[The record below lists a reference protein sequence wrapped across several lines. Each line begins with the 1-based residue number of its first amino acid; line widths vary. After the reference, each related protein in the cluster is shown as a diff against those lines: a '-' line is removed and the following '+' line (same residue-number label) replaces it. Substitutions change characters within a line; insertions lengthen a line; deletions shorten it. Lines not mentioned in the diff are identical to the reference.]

1 VTAAAAAAADV
12 SDLQEAVLTVT
23 VPMGRSAVA
32 SATEQLRTIGLGSCV
47 AIIIFAPAQHLAA
60 LAHCMLPSPNGW
72 GGDAAKYVD
81 TAVPALLKALHRAG
95 ARAPFTAVL
104 VGGASMFPG
113 LETGFVRD
121 IAGDNLRSA
130 RAALHAANVPVHAED
145 VGGHVGRS
153 VRVDSR
159 RQRVTVHTIAAGDR
173 CL

>member
-1 VTAAAAAAADV
+1 VTAPVAGDIA
-12 SDLQEAVLTVT
+12 DLQESVLAVT

-32 SATEQLRTIGLGSCV
+32 SSPEQLRTMGLGSCV
-47 AIIIFAPAQHLAA
+47 AIIIFAPAQRLAA
-60 LAHCMLPSPNGW
+60 LAHCMLPSPDGR

-81 TAVPALLKALHRAG
+81 TAVPALLDALHGAG
-95 ARAPFTAVL
+95 AGAPFTAVL

-113 LETGFVRD
+113 LDTSFVRD

-130 RAALHAANVPVHAED
+130 RAALQAASVPVRAED

-153 VRVDSR
+153 VRVDPR
-159 RQRVTVHTIAAGDR
+159 FQRVTVHTIASGDR

>member
-1 VTAAAAAAADV
+1 MSAVFAVGV
-12 SDLQEAVLTVT
+12 SDVPEAVPTVM

-32 SATEQLRTIGLGSCV
+32 SSSEQLRTVGLGSCV
-47 AIIIFAPAQHLAA
+47 AIIIFAPAQQLAA
-60 LAHCMLPSPNGW
+60 LAHCMLPSADGRD
-72 GGDAAKYVD
+72 GDAAKYVD
-81 TAVPALLKALHRAG
+81 TAVPALLNALHGAG
-95 ARAPFTAVL
+95 ALAPIAAVL

-113 LETGFVRD
+113 VDTGFVRD

-130 RAALHAANVPVHAED
+130 RAALHAARVPVRAED

-153 VRVDSR
+153 VRVDPR

>member
-1 VTAAAAAAADV
+1 MSAALAADLAEWPE
-12 SDLQEAVLTVT
+12 SLRTIT

-32 SATEQLRTIGLGSCV
+32 SSCEQLRTMGLGSCV
-47 AIIIFAPAQHLAA
+47 AIIIFAPEQQRAA
-60 LAHCMLPSPNGW
+60 LAHCMLPAADGW
-72 GGDAAKYVD
+72 DGDDAKYVES
-81 TAVPALLKALHRAG
+81 AVPALVHALHVAG

-113 LETGFVRD
+113 LDTGFVRD

-130 RAALHAANVPVHAED
+130 RAALQEANVPVHAED

-153 VRVDSR
+153 VRVDPR